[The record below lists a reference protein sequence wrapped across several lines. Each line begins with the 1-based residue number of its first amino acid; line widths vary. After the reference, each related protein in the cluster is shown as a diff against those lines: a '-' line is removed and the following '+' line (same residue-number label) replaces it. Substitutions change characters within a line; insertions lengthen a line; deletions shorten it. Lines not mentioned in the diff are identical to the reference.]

1 MSETVDWR
9 EPSIFINNVNSREAL
24 KKWKTTEEAAMAAEQ
39 KAVESMAQETMVQA
53 QAREHSDHADHVL
66 KTVKEGHSEKT
77 LREEP
82 SVVTDHADHSLTI
95 TEKEEA
101 SEEKEEALEKIL
113 REEVSVETDHADH
126 SLTTTE
132 REEASEEKEEALE
145 KTLRE
150 EASVVTDH
158 ADHSLTTTEREEA
171 SAAVREDHS
180 EIVQKEGASEDHLQ
194 ADSET
199 LEERALTRKN
209 STTSVTRRRAE

>member
-82 SVVTDHADHSLTI
+82 SVVTDNADHSLTI
-95 TEKEEA
+95 TEK
-101 SEEKEEALEKIL
+101 
-113 REEVSVETDHADH
+113 
-126 SLTTTE
+126 
-132 REEASEEKEEALE
+132 EEASEEKEEALE